1 MYGWYLFTVG
11 LHVLLCIF
19 LVLIILLQPG
29 KGGDVGAAF
38 GGGGGGAQMFG
49 PRGPASY
56 LQRATTGVA
65 ILFMVTS
72 VTLALFSTKG
82 CTTPVVSRMWC
93 SLSKSSAA
101 SSGKKARMK
110 PPTSRTHR
118 KGLTLT
124 HCPDKR
130 REQFARMAELVDA
143 QG

>member
-72 VTLALFSTKG
+72 VTLALFSTMG
-82 CTTPVVSRMWC
+82 WHNSGGVEDVVQSVEELGGFFREEVGDETPEVENS
-93 SLSKSSAA
+93 
-101 SSGKKARMK
+101 
-110 PPTSRTHR
+110 P
-118 KGLTLT
+118 
-124 HCPDKR
+124 
-130 REQFARMAELVDA
+130 
-143 QG
+143 